1 MMRSRTTAPTN
12 ATDATPVPPVAP
24 AATTTGAAPRLASQ
38 ALGYLMVGG
47 LAAVVDIGLFHLL
60 SQRLHGLLLPAIAS
74 FVVAAVVNYSL
85 SSLWV
90 YRRQWRSLR
99 RATLFFMLACVGLC
113 INAGATWWLGSTL
126 PIAPTLAKIGGV
138 ATAFV
143 ANFLMNTFIVFRA
156 ED

>member
-1 MMRSRTTAPTN
+1 
-12 ATDATPVPPVAP
+12 
-24 AATTTGAAPRLASQ
+24 
-38 ALGYLMVGG
+38 MVGG

-74 FVVAAVVNYSL
+74 FVAAAVVNYSL

-99 RATLFFMLACVGLC
+99 RATLFFMLACVGLL